1 MATKSLLLYKRME
14 VKCSPCVYVI
24 YGYVMTVILGIE
36 HSNHKVAII

>member
-1 MATKSLLLYKRME
+1 MQEDGSQVLP
-14 VKCSPCVYVI
+14 VCVI